1 MDRDGR
7 AAAPELMPPARP
19 HGSTAAEK
27 PRPCVGCGG
36 YHGSVGVGRLCLE
49 ATVIAL
55 RARLRALEEG
65 RGP

>member
-7 AAAPELMPPARP
+7 PAAADFLPPARP

-27 PRPCVGCGG
+27 PRACVGCGG

-49 ATVIAL
+49 ATVRAL
-55 RARLRALEEG
+55 RARVLELEQG
-65 RGP
+65 KGT